1 VARGWSLVTGWDLDL
16 EWRGVHWTRWGFRA
30 NVNND
35 WWHGS
40 RVEREE
46 GLCRRVV
53 CCATK
58 TTFINDII
66 MSKVKLAKPFYA
78 VFDK

>member
-46 GLCRRVV
+46 GCVGELFVV
-53 CCATK
+53 LP
-58 TTFINDII
+58 
-66 MSKVKLAKPFYA
+66 KLLS
-78 VFDK
+78 